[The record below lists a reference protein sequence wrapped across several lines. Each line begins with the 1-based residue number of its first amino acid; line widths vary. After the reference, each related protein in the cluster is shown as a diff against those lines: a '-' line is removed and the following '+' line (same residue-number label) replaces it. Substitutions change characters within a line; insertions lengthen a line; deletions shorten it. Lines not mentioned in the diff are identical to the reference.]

1 MSASAAEFVPFAS
14 TPTAGAEN
22 GQTTAANRKLT
33 RTPLGELTD
42 SSANVVAGNGKDL
55 KGKKQQ
61 KSAKPDV
68 ASAPQQLGQQQAQSN
83 ALPLPLPAGNV
94 TKLATASKLGL
105 VPSFVE
111 EVQKEEE
118 APQKEEAQ
126 KEEPA
131 APNAALKEPA
141 AAGTSVED
149 EEKESRTSSK
159 SDTDGEEAPAV
170 STAVCGEG
178 LPSVG
183 SALHASGECRSC
195 NFFTK
200 GRCQNGKDCS
210 FCHFTHEKRK
220 PSRAQK
226 RERQLVQQMQQQGSE
241 FGGLLIDTEFDE
253 EMANLSCLGSPMEAS
268 FLGLPPLLASG
279 YPSAAMCGSP
289 SLNAAALGLNL
300 GNNSVGAEGPP
311 GLSSPLGLPMTPCMT
326 DFQQWQ
332 ANEEA
337 NMALISALTADASAQ
352 QACGVSCTSPS
363 VGGPLLSTPA
373 PFNIFST
380 APPSMVNP
388 MATPTMTPNADAA
401 AESAAAGGVE
411 NTTPIS
417 GTPRLSGDALE
428 PRYVEMSTQ
437 TACVRCDIAADEKEV
452 GTTKGGHTTG
462 VSKMDMLRIRSQM
475 TEASSEAGSTAG
487 ARRATW
493 RTAVKRGALAQDE

>member
-1 MSASAAEFVPFAS
+1 
-14 TPTAGAEN
+14 
-22 GQTTAANRKLT
+22 
-33 RTPLGELTD
+33 
-42 SSANVVAGNGKDL
+42 
-55 KGKKQQ
+55 
-61 KSAKPDV
+61 
-68 ASAPQQLGQQQAQSN
+68 
-83 ALPLPLPAGNV
+83 
-94 TKLATASKLGL
+94 
-105 VPSFVE
+105 
-111 EVQKEEE
+111 
-118 APQKEEAQ
+118 
-126 KEEPA
+126 
-131 APNAALKEPA
+131 
-141 AAGTSVED
+141 
-149 EEKESRTSSK
+149 
-159 SDTDGEEAPAV
+159 
-170 STAVCGEG
+170 
-178 LPSVG
+178 
-183 SALHASGECRSC
+183 
-195 NFFTK
+195 
-200 GRCQNGKDCS
+200 
-210 FCHFTHEKRK
+210 
-220 PSRAQK
+220 
-226 RERQLVQQMQQQGSE
+226 MQQQGSE

-253 EMANLSCLGSPMEAS
+253 EMANMSCLGSPMEAS
-268 FLGLPPLLASG
+268 FLGLPPLLASQ

-300 GNNSVGAEGPP
+300 GSNSVVAEGPP
-311 GLSSPLGLPMTPCMT
+311 GLSSPLGLPQTPWRQT
-326 DFQQWQ
+326 QQDFQQWQ
-332 ANEEA
+332 ANEDA

-352 QACGVSCTSPS
+352 QACGVSCMSPS
-363 VGGPLLSTPA
+363 VGGPLFSTPA
-373 PFNIFST
+373 PSHNIFST